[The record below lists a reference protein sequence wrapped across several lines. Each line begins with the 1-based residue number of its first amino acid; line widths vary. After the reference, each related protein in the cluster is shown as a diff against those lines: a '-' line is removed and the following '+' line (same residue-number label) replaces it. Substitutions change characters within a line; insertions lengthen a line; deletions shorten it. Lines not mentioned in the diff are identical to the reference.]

1 MKGHLL
7 SRVITLSYQAFR
19 AFRKWGKDLSLKEL
33 PLDSDTSVYQG
44 DYKRTRIKYA
54 QQLANDVVADAED
67 DEEQDE
73 AEDEESDCDWEDL

>member
-1 MKGHLL
+1 MKVHLL

-19 AFRKWGKDLSLKEL
+19 ASRKWGKDLSLKEL

-54 QQLANDVVADAED
+54 QQLANDVVAED

>member
-54 QQLANDVVADAED
+54 QQLANDVVVDAED

-73 AEDEESDCDWEDL
+73 AEDKESDCDWEDL